1 MVKSHWSSK
10 MKQYKAV
17 FIDWDDTIGDF
28 HGAAKLA
35 LQEMYEKY
43 HLSDYFASH
52 EEFVSLYKP
61 HNIELWDQYGKD
73 LVTKAFL
80 RVDRF
85 LWPLLHGS
93 RVDERLRAPQ
103 KSTDFSGT
111 PQVKGERQE
120 VAALAEQLSE
130 DFLNLTTAHFS
141 LLEGAEELVRYL
153 AKKYP
158 LTVVTNGFI
167 EVQYEKFDK
176 SGLRDCFSHIVL
188 SEEVGC
194 QKPNPRIFEE
204 ALRMNGLQ
212 AEDVVMIGDSWNS
225 DIKGAINAGI
235 DQIWIK
241 KNKEP
246 GAESPDTIAQTA
258 TYIVKSLSDVMNIL

>member
-1 MVKSHWSSK
+1 MGRLHWSSN

-28 HGAAKLA
+28 VGAAKRA
-35 LQEMYEKY
+35 LQEMYDKY
-43 HLSDYFASH
+43 KLSDYFASH

-61 HNIELWDQYGKD
+61 HNIELWDKYGKD

-85 LWPLLHGS
+85 LYPLLHGT
-93 RVDERLRAPQ
+93 
-103 KSTDFSGT
+103 K
-111 PQVKGERQE
+111 
-120 VAALAEQLSE
+120 VASQIQSYTALSALAEQMSE
-130 DFLNLTTAHFS
+130 DFLHLTTKYFS
-141 LLEGAEELVRYL
+141 LLPGAEELVRYL

-194 QKPNPRIFEE
+194 QKPNPRIYEA
-204 ALRMNGLQ
+204 ALRMNGVSA
-212 AEDVVMIGDSWNS
+212 AEAVMIGDSWNS
-225 DIKGAINAGI
+225 DIQGAINAGI
-235 DQIWIK
+235 DQIWIRK
-241 KNKEP
+241 SKDPLPE
-246 GAESPDTIAQTA
+246 GQSA
-258 TYIVKSLSDVMNIL
+258 TYLVHTLSDVMEIL

>member
-1 MVKSHWSSK
+1 

-28 HGAAKLA
+28 LGAAKLA
-35 LQEMYEKY
+35 LQDMYEKY
-43 HLSDYFASH
+43 HLCDYFASC

-61 HNIELWDQYGKD
+61 HNLELWDKYGKD
-73 LVTKAFL
+73 LVTKEYLSF
-80 RVDRF
+80 DRF
-85 LWPLLHGS
+85 FFPLMHGS
-93 RVDERLRAPQ
+93 KGGERRLGDKAI
-103 KSTDFSGT
+103 
-111 PQVKGERQE
+111 RQE

-130 DFLNLTTAHFS
+130 DFLNMTTARFS

-153 AKKYP
+153 AQKYP
-158 LTVVTNGFI
+158 LTVVTNGFV

-176 SGLRDCFSHIVL
+176 SGLRDCFAHIVL

-225 DIKGAINAGI
+225 DIQGAINAGI
-235 DQIWIK
+235 DQIWIRK
-241 KNKEP
+241 SKDPLPE
-246 GAESPDTIAQTA
+246 GQSA
-258 TYIVKSLSDVMNIL
+258 TYLVQSLSEVMEIL

>member
-1 MVKSHWSSK
+1 

-28 HGAAKLA
+28 VGAAKRA
-35 LQEMYEKY
+35 LQEMYDKY
-43 HLSDYFASH
+43 KLSDYFASH

-61 HNIELWDQYGKD
+61 HNIELWDKYGKD

-85 LWPLLHGS
+85 LYPLLHGT
-93 RVDERLRAPQ
+93 
-103 KSTDFSGT
+103 K
-111 PQVKGERQE
+111 
-120 VAALAEQLSE
+120 VASQIQSYTALSALAEQMSE
-130 DFLNLTTAHFS
+130 DFLHLTTKYFS
-141 LLEGAEELVRYL
+141 LLPGAEELVRYL

-176 SGLRDCFSHIVL
+176 SGLRNCFSHIVL

-194 QKPNPRIFEE
+194 QKPNPRIYEE
-204 ALRMNGLQ
+204 ALHMNGVS
-212 AEDVVMIGDSWNS
+212 AEEAVMIGDSWNS
-225 DIKGAINAGI
+225 DIQGAINAGI
-235 DQIWIK
+235 DQIWVRK
-241 KNKEP
+241 SQDSLPE
-246 GAESPDTIAQTA
+246 GQSA
-258 TYIVKSLSDVMNIL
+258 TYLVQSLSEVMEIL

>member
-1 MVKSHWSSK
+1 MVKSHWSSN

-93 RVDERLRAPQ
+93 
-103 KSTDFSGT
+103 K
-111 PQVKGERQE
+111 VKGEKGKVKGE
-120 VAALAEQLSE
+120 NLCVLAEQMSE
-130 DFLNLTTAHFS
+130 DFLHLTTKYFS
-141 LLEGAEELVRYL
+141 LLPGAEELVRYL

-176 SGLRDCFSHIVL
+176 SGLRDCFAHIVL

-225 DIKGAINAGI
+225 DIQGAINAGI
-235 DQIWIK
+235 DQIWIN

-246 GAESPDTIAQTA
+246 GAESPDTIVQTA

>member
-1 MVKSHWSSK
+1 

-28 HGAAKLA
+28 HGAAALA
-35 LQEMYEKY
+35 LQEMYDKY
-43 HLSDYFASH
+43 RLSDYFASYD
-52 EEFVSLYKP
+52 EFVSLYKP
-61 HNIELWDQYGKD
+61 HNIELWDKYGKD

-93 RVDERLRAPQ
+93 KLLPPAQRTTASKASDLQ
-103 KSTDFSGT
+103 LIT
-111 PQVKGERQE
+111 
-120 VAALAEQLSE
+120 ALAEQLSE

-153 AKKYP
+153 AAKYP
-158 LTVVTNGFI
+158 LTVVTNGFV

-212 AEDVVMIGDSWNS
+212 AEEVVMVGDSWSS
-225 DIKGAINAGI
+225 DIQGAINAGI
-235 DQIWIK
+235 DQIWIRK
-241 KNKEP
+241 SKDPLPE
-246 GAESPDTIAQTA
+246 GQSA
-258 TYIVKSLSDVMNIL
+258 TYLVQALSEVMEIL

>member
-1 MVKSHWSSK
+1 MVKLHWSSD

-28 HGAAKLA
+28 IGAAKMA
-35 LQEMYEKY
+35 LQEIYEKY
-43 HLSDYFASH
+43 HLCDYFASC

-61 HNIELWDQYGKD
+61 HNLELWDKYGKD
-73 LVTKAFL
+73 LVTKEYLSF
-80 RVDRF
+80 DRF
-85 LWPLLHGS
+85 FFPLMHGS
-93 RVDERLRAPQ
+93 KGGERRLGDKAI
-103 KSTDFSGT
+103 
-111 PQVKGERQE
+111 RQE

-130 DFLNLTTAHFS
+130 DFLNMTTARFS

-158 LTVVTNGFI
+158 LTVVTNGFV

-176 SGLRDCFSHIVL
+176 SGLRDCFAHIVL

-225 DIKGAINAGI
+225 DIQGAINAGI
-235 DQIWIK
+235 DQIWIRK
-241 KNKEP
+241 SKDPLSE
-246 GAESPDTIAQTA
+246 GQSA
-258 TYIVKSLSDVMNIL
+258 TYLVQSLSEVMEIL

>member
-1 MVKSHWSSK
+1 MGRSHWSFD

-28 HGAAKLA
+28 IGAAKQA
-35 LQEMYEKY
+35 LHEMYNKY

-52 EEFVSLYKP
+52 EEFVTLYKP
-61 HNIELWDQYGKD
+61 HNIELWDKYGKD
-73 LVTKAFL
+73 LVTKEYLSF
-80 RVDRF
+80 DRF
-85 LWPLLHGS
+85 FYPLMHGS
-93 RVDERLRAPQ
+93 
-103 KSTDFSGT
+103 K
-111 PQVKGERQE
+111 VKGEKGKVKGE
-120 VAALAEQLSE
+120 NLCVLAEQLSE
-130 DFLNLTTAHFS
+130 DFLNMTTAHFS

-158 LTVVTNGFI
+158 LTVVTNGFV

-176 SGLRDCFSHIVL
+176 SGLRDCFAHIVL

-212 AEDVVMIGDSWNS
+212 AEDVVMIGDSWSS
-225 DIKGAINAGI
+225 DIQGAINAGI

-241 KNKEP
+241 KSKEQ
-246 GAESPDTIAQTA
+246 GTKNQDTIVQTA
-258 TYIVKSLSDVMNIL
+258 TYIVHNLSEVMGIL

>member
-1 MVKSHWSSK
+1 

-28 HGAAKLA
+28 VGAAKMA

-43 HLSDYFASH
+43 NLSEYFASF
-52 EEFVSLYKP
+52 EEFFLLYKP
-61 HNIELWDQYGKD
+61 HNLELWDKYGKD
-73 LVTKAFL
+73 QVTKEYLSF
-80 RVDRF
+80 DRF
-85 LWPLLHGS
+85 FFPLMHGS
-93 RVDERLRAPQ
+93 KGGERRLGDKAI
-103 KSTDFSGT
+103 
-111 PQVKGERQE
+111 RQE

-130 DFLNLTTAHFS
+130 DFLNMTTARFS

-158 LTVVTNGFI
+158 LTVVTNGFV

-176 SGLRDCFSHIVL
+176 SGLRDCFAHIVL

-204 ALRMNGLQ
+204 ALRMNSLQ

-225 DIKGAINAGI
+225 DIQGAINAGI
-235 DQIWIK
+235 DQIWIRK
-241 KNKEP
+241 SKDPLPE
-246 GAESPDTIAQTA
+246 GQSA
-258 TYIVKSLSDVMNIL
+258 TYLVQSLSEVMEIL

>member
-1 MVKSHWSSK
+1 
-10 MKQYKAV
+10 MKHYKAV

-28 HGAAKLA
+28 IGAAKMA

-43 HLSDYFASH
+43 HLCDYFASC

-61 HNIELWDQYGKD
+61 HNLELWDKYGKD
-73 LVTKAFL
+73 LVTKEYLSF
-80 RVDRF
+80 DRF
-85 LWPLLHGS
+85 FFPLMHGS
-93 RVDERLRAPQ
+93 KGGERRLGDKAI
-103 KSTDFSGT
+103 
-111 PQVKGERQE
+111 RQE

-130 DFLNLTTAHFS
+130 DFLNMTTARFS
-141 LLEGAEELVRYL
+141 LLEGAEELVRFL

-158 LTVVTNGFI
+158 LTVVTNGFV

-176 SGLRDCFSHIVL
+176 SGLRDCFAHIVL

-225 DIKGAINAGI
+225 DIQGAINAGI
-235 DQIWIK
+235 DQIWIRK
-241 KNKEP
+241 SKDP
-246 GAESPDTIAQTA
+246 IPAGQSA
-258 TYIVKSLSDVMNIL
+258 TYLVQSLSEVMEIL

>member
-1 MVKSHWSSK
+1 

-28 HGAAKLA
+28 IGAAKMA

-43 HLSDYFASH
+43 HLCDYFASC

-61 HNIELWDQYGKD
+61 HNLELWDKYGKD
-73 LVTKAFL
+73 LVTKEYLSF
-80 RVDRF
+80 DRF
-85 LWPLLHGS
+85 FFPLMHGS
-93 RVDERLRAPQ
+93 KGGERRLGDKAI
-103 KSTDFSGT
+103 
-111 PQVKGERQE
+111 RQE

-130 DFLNLTTAHFS
+130 DFLNMTTARFS

-158 LTVVTNGFI
+158 LTVVTNGFV

-176 SGLRDCFSHIVL
+176 SGLRDCFAHIVL
-188 SEEVGC
+188 SEEVGF

-225 DIKGAINAGI
+225 DIQGAINAGI
-235 DQIWIK
+235 DQIWIRK
-241 KNKEP
+241 SKDPLSE
-246 GAESPDTIAQTA
+246 GQSA
-258 TYIVKSLSDVMNIL
+258 TYLVQSLSEVMEIL

>member
-1 MVKSHWSSK
+1 

-17 FIDWDDTIGDF
+17 LIDWDDTIGDF
-28 HGAAKLA
+28 IGAAKLA
-35 LQEMYEKY
+35 LQEMYDKY

-61 HNIELWDQYGKD
+61 HNIELWDKYGKD

-93 RVDERLRAPQ
+93 KV
-103 KSTDFSGT
+103 
-111 PQVKGERQE
+111 GERQE
-120 VAALAEQLSE
+120 ATGERRELTALAEQMSE
-130 DFLNLTTAHFS
+130 DFLHLTTAHFS

-153 AKKYP
+153 AEKYP
-158 LTVVTNGFI
+158 LTVVTNGFV

-176 SGLRDCFSHIVL
+176 SGLRDCFAHIVL

-194 QKPNPRIFEE
+194 QKPNPRIYEE
-204 ALRMNGLQ
+204 ALRMNGIA
-212 AEDVVMIGDSWNS
+212 AEEAVMIGDSWNS
-225 DIKGAINAGI
+225 DIQGAINAGI
-235 DQIWIK
+235 DQIWIRK
-241 KNKEP
+241 SQDPLPE
-246 GAESPDTIAQTA
+246 GQSA
-258 TYIVKSLSDVMNIL
+258 TYIVKSLAEVMEIL

>member
-1 MVKSHWSSK
+1 MVKLHWSSN

-28 HGAAKLA
+28 IGAAKLA
-35 LQEMYEKY
+35 LQDMYEKY
-43 HLSDYFASH
+43 NLSDYFASL

-61 HNIELWDQYGKD
+61 HNLELWDKYGKD
-73 LVTKAFL
+73 LVTKEYLSF
-80 RVDRF
+80 DRF
-85 LWPLLHGS
+85 FFPLMHGS
-93 RVDERLRAPQ
+93 KFASTAQRSTASKKSDLQPQ
-103 KSTDFSGT
+103 RGDLQLIT
-111 PQVKGERQE
+111 
-120 VAALAEQLSE
+120 ALAEQLSE

-158 LTVVTNGFI
+158 LTVVTNGFV

-176 SGLRDCFSHIVL
+176 SGLRDCFAHIVL

-225 DIKGAINAGI
+225 DIQGAINAGI
-235 DQIWIK
+235 DQIWIRK
-241 KNKEP
+241 SKDPLPE
-246 GAESPDTIAQTA
+246 GQTA
-258 TYIVKSLSDVMNIL
+258 TYLVQSLSEVMEIL

>member
-1 MVKSHWSSK
+1 

-28 HGAAKLA
+28 IGAAKLA
-35 LQEMYEKY
+35 LQDMYEKY
-43 HLSDYFASH
+43 NLSEYFASF
-52 EEFVSLYKP
+52 EEFFLLYKP
-61 HNIELWDQYGKD
+61 HNLELWDKYGKD
-73 LVTKAFL
+73 QVTKEYLSF
-80 RVDRF
+80 DRF
-85 LWPLLHGS
+85 FFPLMHGS
-93 RVDERLRAPQ
+93 KGGERRLGDKAI
-103 KSTDFSGT
+103 
-111 PQVKGERQE
+111 RQE

-130 DFLNLTTAHFS
+130 DFLNMTTARFS

-153 AKKYP
+153 AAKYP
-158 LTVVTNGFI
+158 LTVVTNGFV

-176 SGLRDCFSHIVL
+176 SGLRDCFAHIVL

-225 DIKGAINAGI
+225 DIQGAINAGI
-235 DQIWIK
+235 DQIWIRK
-241 KNKEP
+241 SKDPLPE
-246 GAESPDTIAQTA
+246 GQSA
-258 TYIVKSLSDVMNIL
+258 TYLVQSLSEVMEIL

>member
-1 MVKSHWSSK
+1 

-28 HGAAKLA
+28 IGAAKLA
-35 LQEMYEKY
+35 LQEMYDKY
-43 HLSDYFASH
+43 HLCDYFASL

-85 LWPLLHGS
+85 LWPLQHGS
-93 RVDERLRAPQ
+93 RVGERL
-103 KSTDFSGT
+103 K
-111 PQVKGERQE
+111 VKGERQE

-141 LLEGAEELVRYL
+141 LREGAEELVRYL

-158 LTVVTNGFI
+158 LTVVTNGFV

-176 SGLRDCFSHIVL
+176 SGLRDCFAHIVL

-212 AEDVVMIGDSWNS
+212 AEEVVMVGDSWSS
-225 DIKGAINAGI
+225 DIQGAINAGI
-235 DQIWIK
+235 DQIWIRK
-241 KNKEP
+241 SKDPLPE
-246 GAESPDTIAQTA
+246 GQSA
-258 TYIVKSLSDVMNIL
+258 TYLVQSLSEVMEIL

>member
-1 MVKSHWSSK
+1 

-28 HGAAKLA
+28 VGAAKLA
-35 LQEMYEKY
+35 LQDMYEKY
-43 HLSDYFASH
+43 NLSEYFASF
-52 EEFVSLYKP
+52 EEFFLLYKP
-61 HNIELWDQYGKD
+61 HNLELWDKYGKD
-73 LVTKAFL
+73 LVTKEYLSF
-80 RVDRF
+80 DRF
-85 LWPLLHGS
+85 FYPLMHGS
-93 RVDERLRAPQ
+93 
-103 KSTDFSGT
+103 K
-111 PQVKGERQE
+111 VKGEKGKVKGE
-120 VAALAEQLSE
+120 NLCVLAEQLSE
-130 DFLNLTTAHFS
+130 DFLNMTTARFS

-158 LTVVTNGFI
+158 LTVVTNGFV

-212 AEDVVMIGDSWNS
+212 AEDVVMIGDSWSS
-225 DIKGAINAGI
+225 DIQGAINAGI
-235 DQIWIK
+235 DQIWIR
-241 KNKEP
+241 KNKEQ
-246 GAESPDTIAQTA
+246 GTKSQDTTEQTA